1 MKQDKILVII
11 PTKDRLKDFK
21 IFADSWSATT
31 EGYSDVVVGVDAGDI
46 SYDEMI
52 NEFGFIKEELPSK
65 PFLYLL
71 NDLAVKYAGQYKYL
85 AFMEDDCN
93 FNTKWE
99 TIFIQALEQI
109 GDYGIV
115 WGNDLLNG
123 AYIVGLPFM
132 DSKIIEVLGYMT
144 PPEIKYLWADHFWKQ
159 IGEVLGTLH
168 YFPNVIV
175 EHRHYS
181 TGKREKD
188 PLSLEVDT
196 KGQADFIGYNQ
207 TYKPRRFNEDIQK
220 LINARSKSV

>member
-1 MKQDKILVII
+1 MKKERIAILI
-11 PTKDRLKDFK
+11 PTKDRVEDFI
-21 IFADSWSATT
+21 IFANSWVANT
-31 EGYSDVVVGVDAGDI
+31 ENLSDVIVGIDIGDTK
-46 SYDEMI
+46 YDEVKLM
-52 NEFGFIKEELPSK
+52 FPTFIWEEIQPQ
-65 PFLYLL
+65 PFLYIL
-71 NDLAVKYAGQYKYL
+71 NDLAVKYAAEYKYI

-93 FNTKWE
+93 FNTKFE
-99 TIFIQALEQI
+99 SVFINTINEI

-132 DSKIIEVLGYMT
+132 DSKIINVLGYMT

-159 IGEVLGTLH
+159 IGEALGTLH
-168 YFPNVIV
+168 YFPDVIV

-196 KGQADFIGYNQ
+196 KGQEDFIGYNKH
-207 TYKPRRFNEDIQK
+207 YKPLKFNNDIQK
-220 LINARSKSV
+220 LINARS